1 MPLVHNPSLG
11 LGHPSGTA
19 TGACLRFPLALARG
33 LRYSGIET
41 QSQYCRTLRAGGETL
56 GGKSPLTQRT
66 HTMHSA
72 HAVAPP
78 MGGEPVTLLIGNP
91 NVGKSVLFGQL
102 TGRYTTVSNYPGTT
116 VEVAL
121 GRHRLGEGIVMD
133 LPGVSSLLAGSED
146 ERIAR
151 DAVLEHGQ
159 QGACRAVLVCDGKN
173 LRRGLAL
180 ALPLAEL
187 ELPLVLVAN
196 MADEAAARGLR
207 LDAAGL
213 SAALGVSV
221 LPAVATRGEGLAP
234 LLEGTCTFRPVRAA
248 VDYGPALEGAIARV
262 GTWLP
267 SDLPG
272 RRGIALL
279 LLAGA
284 ERLPEPI
291 ARHAQPHAAT
301 LAALR
306 AELAGALPGGVAFA
320 IQCAR
325 QAAADALAQ
334 RVLLRG
340 PARRRGAAQV
350 LGDLALHPVWG
361 VPVALGVLY
370 AIYLFVGVLGA
381 GMAVNFLERSVFAA
395 RLVPWLDAGLRWLL
409 PAVLEGWLI
418 GPPGVAPGHGPGL
431 ILGDYGLFSMGLSY
445 AFAIVLP
452 IVGFF
457 FLVFSVLE
465 DSGYLPRL
473 AVLLNRVFKLAGLN
487 GKAVLPMILG
497 LGCDTMATM
506 TTRILPTPKERLI
519 VTLLL
524 ALAVPCSAQ
533 LGVVMGMLAALSTT
547 ALLWWLGT
555 IIGVMLAVGAVA
567 ARVLPGESSP
577 FVLEI
582 PPLRWPA
589 LGNIV
594 VKTLA
599 RMEWYLREVVPLFL
613 LGTGVLWLL
622 NALRLLGALERLTA
636 PLVQGLLGLP
646 AQASQ
651 AFLIGFLRRDYGA
664 AGLYDLF
671 RGALASGQPPAQVQV
686 QIIVALVTITL
697 FVPCI
702 ANVFMIVKE
711 RGLRTALAI
720 TAFIFPFAFA
730 VGGALNFV
738 LRRLLT

>member
-1 MPLVHNPSLG
+1 
-11 LGHPSGTA
+11 
-19 TGACLRFPLALARG
+19 
-33 LRYSGIET
+33 
-41 QSQYCRTLRAGGETL
+41 
-56 GGKSPLTQRT
+56 
-66 HTMHSA
+66 MHHA

-78 MGGEPVTLLIGNP
+78 MGEEPITLLIGNP
-91 NVGKSVLFGQL
+91 NVGKSVVFGHL

-116 VEVAL
+116 VEIAL
-121 GRHRLGEGIVMD
+121 GRHRLGGGLVMD
-133 LPGVSSLLAGSED
+133 LPGASSLLAGSED
-146 ERIAR
+146 ERITR
-151 DAVLEHGQ
+151 DAVLEQRLRGES
-159 QGACRAVLVCDGKN
+159 RAVLVCDGKN
-173 LRRGLAL
+173 LRRGVTLAL
-180 ALPLAEL
+180 QLAEL

-213 SAALGVSV
+213 AEALGVSV
-221 LPAVATRGEGLAP
+221 LPAVATRREGLAP
-234 LLEGTCTFRPVRAA
+234 LLEGACTYRPVRAT
-248 VDYGPALEGAIARV
+248 VDYGPALENAIARV
-262 GTWLP
+262 VGWLP

-291 ARHAQPHAAT
+291 ARHVQEYAAP

-306 AELAGALPGGVAFA
+306 AQLSAAFPGGVAFA
-320 IQCAR
+320 VQCAR
-325 QAAADALAQ
+325 QAAADTLTG

-340 PARRRGAAQV
+340 AVRRWGAAQV

-361 VPVALGVLY
+361 VPLALGALY
-370 AIYLFVGVLGA
+370 AMYLFVGVFGA
-381 GMAVNFLERSVFAA
+381 GTAVDFMETAVFGD

-409 PAVLEGWLI
+409 PATLERWLV
-418 GPPGVAPGHGPGL
+418 GPPGVVPGEGPGL

-452 IVGFF
+452 IVAFF
-457 FLVFSVLE
+457 FLTFSFLE

-473 AVLLNRVFKLAGLN
+473 AVLLNRAFKLMGLN

-506 TTRILPTPKERLI
+506 TARILPTPKERLI

-533 LGVVMGMLAALSTT
+533 LGVIMGMLAALSTA

-555 IIGVMLAVGAVA
+555 VAVVMLAVGAIA

-589 LGNIV
+589 LSNIV

-599 RMEWYLREVVPLFL
+599 RMEWYLREVVPLFV
-613 LGTGVLWLL
+613 LGTFVLWLL
-622 NALRLLGALERLTA
+622 DALRLLGALERLAA

-664 AGLYDLF
+664 AGLFDLF
-671 RGALASGQPPAQVQV
+671 RDALASGQASAQVEV
-686 QIIVALVTITL
+686 QIVVALVTMTL

-702 ANVFMIVKE
+702 ANFFMIVKE
-711 RGLRTALAI
+711 HGLRTALAMA
-720 TAFIFPFAFA
+720 AFIFPFAFA
-730 VGGALNFV
+730 VGGVLNLV
-738 LRRLLT
+738 LRELLT